1 MSRLETA
8 IGKMGHGR
16 LEDDRWGFV
25 AGQRIHVREL
35 VISLEDQ
42 RLGQIAFEVTMMTT
56 AMMEIP

>member
-1 MSRLETA
+1 MSRLETVV
-8 IGKMGHGR
+8 GKMGHGK
-16 LEDDRWGFV
+16 LENDRWGFV

-42 RLGQIAFEVTMMTT
+42 RLGQIAIEVTMMTM